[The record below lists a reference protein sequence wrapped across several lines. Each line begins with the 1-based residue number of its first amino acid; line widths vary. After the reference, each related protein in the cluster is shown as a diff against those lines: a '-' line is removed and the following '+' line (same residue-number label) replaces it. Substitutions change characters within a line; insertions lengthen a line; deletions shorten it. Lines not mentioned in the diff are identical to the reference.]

1 MNHVPAS
8 PRPFLMVHNR
18 SARWAAKLC
27 VQPPVRIRP
36 PRCRPAAVQPIRP
49 AVAAPPPLT
58 ARPVAAAP
66 VAAQPINDDPIALE
80 DDADADGLEEVDI
93 APSAPKKITFGPEIG
108 HRKHNWTRQ
117 TRCDGTGACRMRSF
131 HGKLSEQ
138 GLEYLDDAINV
149 WLDQHPEIEVKFVTS
164 NIGMFDGKMK
174 DLAVIL
180 QVWY

>member
-1 MNHVPAS
+1 MHGGIPVAAPGTA
-8 PRPFLMVHNR
+8 
-18 SARWAAKLC
+18 ARVAP
-27 VQPPVRIRP
+27 PPVA
-36 PRCRPAAVQPIRP
+36 RPAA
-49 AVAAPPPLT
+49 AT
-58 ARPVAAAP
+58 AAP
-66 VAAQPINDDPIALE
+66 VANPPANDEPIALE
-80 DDADADGLEEVDI
+80 DDAEAEPLEEVDDL
-93 APSAPKKITFGPEIG
+93 APSSGMKKIVFGPEVG
-108 HRKHNWTRQ
+108 QKKHNWQRQ
-117 TRCDGTGACRMRSF
+117 TKCSGTGACRVRSF

>member
-1 MNHVPAS
+1 M
-8 PRPFLMVHNR
+8 PRPIP
-18 SARWAAKLC
+18 A
-27 VQPPVRIRP
+27 QPVRP
-36 PRCRPAAVQPIRP
+36 
-49 AVAAPPPLT
+49 VATPPPQQ
-58 ARPVAAAP
+58 ARPIAAPVAAAP
-66 VAAQPINDDPIALE
+66 VANDDPIALE
-80 DDADADGLEEVDI
+80 DDAEADGLEEVDI
-93 APSAPKKITFGPEIG
+93 APAAPVRKITFGPELG
-108 HRKHNWTRQ
+108 HKKHNWTRQ
-117 TRCDGTGACRMRSF
+117 PKCDGTGACRMRSF